1 MLIGGITLGVI
12 LIIAFLMINIFNNFA
27 KNRNIVKDA
36 FSNIDVLLK
45 KRTDLIPN
53 LVNTVKGYAKHESGT
68 LEKVIQARNQAVTVN
83 ADDINARIE
92 AENKLTQTLRSIMM
106 LTENYP
112 ELKADGMFIQ
122 LQTQLQTLETEL
134 EKSRKYYNA
143 TVREN
148 NTYGETFPAA
158 LFASFLKYQSFK
170 YFEIDP
176 SEREN
181 VKVEF

>member
-1 MLIGGITLGVI
+1 MLVGGIILGGI
-12 LIIAFLMINIFNNFA
+12 LLIAFLMIGIFNKFA

-36 FSNIDVLLK
+36 FSNIDVILK
-45 KRTDLIPN
+45 KRTDMIPN

-112 ELKADGMFIQ
+112 DLKADGMFIQ
-122 LQTQLQTLETEL
+122 LQQQLQTIETEL
-134 EKSRKYYNA
+134 EKSRKFYNA

-158 LFASFLKYQSFK
+158 LFSGFLKYEAFK
-170 YFEIDP
+170 YFEIDAA
-176 SEREN
+176 ERAN

>member
-1 MLIGGITLGVI
+1 MLTAGIVLGVI
-12 LIIAFLMINIFNNFA
+12 LVIALLMISIFNNFA

-36 FSNIDVLLK
+36 FSNIDVILK

-68 LEKVIQARNQAVTVN
+68 LEKVIQARNQAVNVS

-106 LTENYP
+106 LTESYP
-112 ELKADGMFIQ
+112 DLKADGMFLQLQQQ
-122 LQTQLQTLETEL
+122 LQTIETEL

-158 LFASFLKYQSFK
+158 MFASFLKYQEFK
-170 YFEIDP
+170 YFEIEAAD
-176 SEREN
+176 REN